1 MNQEK
6 MKSAFE
12 SLSKDLGDGFV
23 ASEIWAI
30 GEGRPLIK
38 DHGYNKN
45 PKVAPLFNE
54 VTRKLYKTLQ
64 ESAYPGLGNYYLVNL
79 DNNHLVVVITIGKF
93 QQFILVDLAKISMGV
108 LMSIALPNLLDFFTE
123 EIVVESPAEV
133 ESPVEVESPAGPETA
148 VNQPEK
154 EKKEKVRRGSTLRE
168 IFSAFSDGGYY
179 SDKIKE

>member
-1 MNQEK
+1 MDINQEK

-12 SLSKDLGDGFV
+12 SLSNDLGDGFV

-79 DNNHLVVVITIGKF
+79 DNNNLVVIITIGKF
-93 QQFILVDLAKISMGV
+93 QQFILVDLAKTSMGV
-108 LMSIALPNLLDFFTE
+108 LMSIALPNLLDFLTE

-133 ESPVEVESPAGPETA
+133 EIPAGPETA
-148 VNQPEK
+148 VSQPEK
-154 EKKEKVRRGSTLRE
+154 EKKDKARRGSTLRE